1 MALNNELAKMRQ
13 SVIGVSTA
21 ALGEL
26 SGISRNR
33 LSLYLAGT
41 SQLPNREILL
51 LEETFKDL
59 EALIAAADP
68 FPISFQNVPRI
79 RELIHQSRLGEFD
92 RKESQQ

>member
-1 MALNNELAKMRQ
+1 MALNNELARMRQ
-13 SVIGVSTA
+13 GIIGVSTA

-41 SQLPNREILL
+41 SQLPNREILI
-51 LEETFKDL
+51 LEATFQDL
-59 EALIAAADP
+59 EKLISAADP
-68 FPISFQNVPRI
+68 FPVAFQDVARI
-79 RELIHQSRLGEFD
+79 KELIHRSRLGEFD